1 MGDCVSV
8 TPDDPATPFYVA
20 RVGGLWETSG
30 GDKEFHATW
39 FVRGA
44 DTVLGETSDPAELFL
59 LDDCDDEP
67 LASVTDKISVRL
79 LMTVFHSIC
88 NYRATLLVY

>member
-8 TPDDPATPFYVA
+8 TPDDPATPLYVA
-20 RVGGLWETSG
+20 RVGGLWESPG

-59 LDDCDDEP
+59 LDECDDEP
-67 LASVTDKISVRL
+67 LASVTDKINVRYL
-79 LMTVFHSIC
+79 LLIAVFSF
-88 NYRATLLVY
+88 